1 MTLGDTD
8 SFWNMIDRLAPDASP
23 RDLISAI
30 ILAGF
35 DCLSIVLKRSDTLST
50 FPDPVT
56 EVNLY
61 QSILVNRV
69 PFLLPSLPPHFTL
82 SLFPPPSSSLPS
94 PPLFPS
100 NPISYTRFPPSS
112 PKENKNS
119 PYPPKKQ
126 NSSSWNKPPNS
137 IQSS

>member
-69 PFLLPSLPPHFTL
+69 PCLPPSLLHFFSFSTAP
-82 SLFPPPSSSLPS
+82 FIPS
-94 PPLFPS
+94 FPS
-100 NPISYTRFPPSS
+100 FIPF
-112 PKENKNS
+112 
-119 PYPPKKQ
+119 
-126 NSSSWNKPPNS
+126 KPNLLH
-137 IQSS
+137 